1 MGIPYFNLKTNY
13 IHMKESSVKIT
24 FAGNPLTLLGNEIRT
39 GDKAP
44 DFTAVGAGLA
54 PVKLSDYSGKTV
66 LIAAY
71 PSIDTS
77 VCAAQNRRF
86 NSEVNKLKDT
96 VVLSISCDLPFA
108 QSRFCAAEGLEN
120 IITISD
126 HKDLEF
132 GEKYGFVI
140 KELRLL
146 GRGTVI
152 IDKTGIVKYVE
163 YVSEVTHEPDYE
175 AALAV
180 LSTL

>member
-1 MGIPYFNLKTNY
+1 
-13 IHMKESSVKIT
+13 MKESSVKVT
-24 FAGNPLTLLGNEIRT
+24 FAGNPLTLLGNEVKV

-44 DFTAVGAGLA
+44 DFIAVGAGLS
-54 PVKLSDYSGKTV
+54 PVKLSDFEGKTV
-66 LIAAY
+66 IIAVY

-86 NSEVNKLKDT
+86 NAEANQLKDV
-96 VVLSISCDLPFA
+96 VVLSVSCDLPFA

-120 IITISD
+120 IKTISD
-126 HKDLEF
+126 HKDLDF

-146 GRGTVI
+146 ARGTVI
-152 IDKTGIVKYVE
+152 IDKAGTVQYAE
-163 YVSEVTHEPDYE
+163 YVPEVTNEPDYE

-180 LSTL
+180 VKAL

>member
-1 MGIPYFNLKTNY
+1 MYLDAKSIDATFDL
-13 IHMKESSVKIT
+13 ISD
-24 FAGNPLTLLGNEIRT
+24 FAGKVVI
-39 GDKAP
+39 
-44 DFTAVGAGLA
+44 
-54 PVKLSDYSGKTV
+54 
-66 LIAAY
+66 IAAY
-71 PSIDTS
+71 PSIDTG

-86 NSEVNKLKDT
+86 NAEVNNLDGV

-108 QSRFCAAEGLEN
+108 QSRFCAAEGLDK

-146 GRGTVI
+146 ARGTVV
-152 IDKTGIVKYVE
+152 IDKSGVVKYVE
-163 YVSEVTHEPDYE
+163 YVPEVTNEPDYE

-180 LSTL
+180 VKGL

>member
-1 MGIPYFNLKTNY
+1 
-13 IHMKESSVKIT
+13 MKESSVKIT
-24 FAGNPLTLLGNEIRT
+24 FAGNPLTLLGNEIKV

-54 PVKLSDYSGKTV
+54 PVKLSDFEGKV
-66 LIAAY
+66 IIIAAY
-71 PSIDTS
+71 PSIDTG

-86 NSEVNKLKDT
+86 NAEANDLKDV

-108 QSRFCAAEGLEN
+108 QSRFCAAEGLQN
-120 IITISD
+120 IKTISD

-132 GEKYGFVI
+132 GQKYGFWI

-146 GRGTVI
+146 ARGTVV
-152 IDKTGIVKYVE
+152 IDATGVVRYVE
-163 YVSEVTHEPDYE
+163 YVSEVTHEPNFD

-180 LSTL
+180 VKSL

>member
-1 MGIPYFNLKTNY
+1 
-13 IHMKESSVKIT
+13 MKESSVKVT
-24 FAGNPLTLLGNEIRT
+24 FAGNPLTLLGNEIKV

-44 DFTAVGAGLA
+44 DFNAIGAGLT
-54 PVKLSDYSGKTV
+54 PVKLSDFAGKTII
-66 LIAAY
+66 IAVY

-86 NSEVNKLKDT
+86 NAEANQLKDV
-96 VVLSISCDLPFA
+96 VVLSVSCDLPFA

-120 IITISD
+120 IKTVSD

-146 GRGTVI
+146 ARGTVI
-152 IDKTGIVKYVE
+152 IDQSGIVKYVE
-163 YVSEVTHEPDYE
+163 YVSEVTHEPDYD
-175 AALAV
+175 AAMHIVKGL
-180 LSTL
+180 

>member
-1 MGIPYFNLKTNY
+1 
-13 IHMKESSVKIT
+13 MKESSVKVT
-24 FAGNPLTLLGNEIRT
+24 FAGGPSTLLGNEIKV
-39 GDKAP
+39 GDVAP
-44 DFTAVGAGLA
+44 EFNAVGAGLA
-54 PVKLSDYSGKTV
+54 PVKLSDFAGKV
-66 LIAAY
+66 VIISAY

-77 VCAAQNRRF
+77 VCASQNRKF
-86 NSEVNKLKDT
+86 NIEVNNLNDV

-108 QSRFCAAEGLEN
+108 QSRFCAAEGLDK

-146 GRGTVI
+146 ARGTVVV
-152 IDKTGIVKYVE
+152 DKTGIVKYVE
-163 YVSEVTHEPDYE
+163 FVPEVTNEPNYE

-180 LSTL
+180 VKGL